1 MCLYCCSWL
10 SSIHFHCCIT
20 LRKIPHII
28 CPFCSYWKFWL
39 LVVLL
44 PFRTLLIRTF
54 LYKTV
59 STYVIFL
66 FDYFLKSKFWY
77 MKFLICSNAPRKI
90 IWAGIVE
97 IILEESLLNIASENS
112 HSFGLLCFFLFGYW
126 WDFKKYIYWLVILL
140 ILKFY
145 F

>member
-1 MCLYCCSWL
+1 MPDSSNKCHWSLLYIIIKLL
-10 SSIHFHCCIT
+10 S
-20 LRKIPHII
+20 
-28 CPFCSYWKFWL
+28 
-39 LVVLL
+39 
-44 PFRTLLIRTF
+44 LIRTF

-59 STYVIFL
+59 STCVIFL
-66 FDYFLKSKFWY
+66 FDYFLKLKFWY
-77 MKFLICSNAPRKI
+77 MKFLICSNAPRKS

-112 HSFGLLCFFLFGYW
+112 HSFGLLCFFLFDYW